1 MKKLFNRSNGFIL
14 LMILSTFSVAGSAAY
29 YSVFGLSSLFAG
41 ARFEVIIMAGALE
54 VAKLVTA
61 SYLHNNW
68 KKAGWMKWYLSLAV
82 VILMV
87 ITSLGIY
94 GFLTSADQTTAD
106 QLGVVEKQVKV
117 IELKKDRF
125 QEQLDYYNIEKSN
138 LTESIVDLR
147 NGISNNKIQ
156 YTDTLGRIITTQS
169 SSTRKLLTRELET
182 AVESRANINV
192 KLEQLTDSITKLEL
206 QVLDIE
212 SNNEVA
218 AEIGPLR
225 YMAELTEK
233 PMNVI
238 VNWFTLLIVF
248 VFDPLAIAMVIA
260 LNKLI
265 GRHDANDT
273 GNIIS
278 DGDGDT
284 PTDNNFHEPIT
295 EENGEELSE
304 STESVDDNRRKETEL
319 EQEEVQEVLEEVEET
334 TKVEEEVER
343 VFEENQKVRVVSKE
357 YAKEFYGEKKP
368 PAIKKIPS
376 MNITKGTANTAS
388 WSGS

>member
-14 LMILSTFSVAGSAAY
+14 LMILSTFAVAGSAAY

-41 ARFEVIIMAGALE
+41 ARFEVIIMAAALE

-94 GFLTSADQTTAD
+94 GFLTSAYQTTAD
-106 QLGVVEKQVKV
+106 QLGVIEKQVKV

-265 GRHDANDT
+265 GRHDDNDT

-278 DGDGDT
+278 DGDGDN
-284 PTDNNFHEPIT
+284 PSDSNFSEPII
-295 EENGEELSE
+295 EEDGEGVSE
-304 STESVDDNRRKETEL
+304 PKENVDDNRTTETEL
-319 EQEEVQEVLEEVEET
+319 EQEEIQEGLEEVEQAPERIRENGNQEVKVVPKKDTKKLYNEKPKHTYQALSKVPT
-334 TKVEEEVER
+334 TKVTR
-343 VFEENQKVRVVSKE
+343 QR
-357 YAKEFYGEKKP
+357 
-368 PAIKKIPS
+368 
-376 MNITKGTANTAS
+376 
-388 WSGS
+388 

>member
-1 MKKLFNRSNGFIL
+1 MKNIFNRSNGFIL
-14 LMILSTFSVAGSAAY
+14 LMILSTFSVAGAAAY

-41 ARFEVIIMAGALE
+41 AKFEVIIMAAALE

-68 KKAGWMKWYLSLAV
+68 KNAGWMKWYLSLAV
-82 VILMV
+82 VVLMV

-94 GFLTSADQTTAD
+94 GFLTSAYQTTAD
-106 QLGVVEKQVKV
+106 QLGVMEKKVNV

-125 QEQLDYYNIEKSN
+125 QEQLDYFNTEKSN
-138 LTESIVDLR
+138 LTQSIVDLR

-182 AVESRANINV
+182 AVESRSKINI
-192 KLEQLTDSITKLEL
+192 KIEQLTDSITKLDL
-206 QVLDIE
+206 QVLDLE

-225 YMAELTEK
+225 YMAELTGK
-233 PMNVI
+233 PMNII

-265 GRHDANDT
+265 GRNKNGNHRHIHDDSN
-273 GNIIS
+273 GSNNIDDSSIDS
-278 DGDGDT
+278 VTPVLSENDGDEVSQRE
-284 PTDNNFHEPIT
+284 EPLGT
-295 EENGEELSE
+295 VGEKKEEEDVE
-304 STESVDDNRRKETEL
+304 
-319 EQEEVQEVLEEVEET
+319 EVLEVPQDKDED
-334 TKVEEEVER
+334 R
-343 VFEENQKVRVVSKE
+343 VRGFKLPDEARGVKPPEENKRILYGEEQV
-357 YAKEFYGEKKP
+357 AKEPKPKPVPKHVYGR
-368 PAIKKIPS
+368 KI
-376 MNITKGTANTAS
+376 
-388 WSGS
+388 

>member
-14 LMILSTFSVAGSAAY
+14 LMILSTFSVAGAAAY

-41 ARFEVIIMAGALE
+41 ARFEVIIMAAALE

-94 GFLTSADQTTAD
+94 GFLTSAYQTTAD
-106 QLGVVEKQVKV
+106 QLGIVEKQVKV

-138 LTESIVDLR
+138 LTKSILDLR
-147 NGISNNKIQ
+147 NGISNNVIQ
-156 YTDTLGRIITTQS
+156 YTDTLGNVITTQS
-169 SSTRKLLTRELET
+169 SSTRKLLTKELET
-182 AVESRANINV
+182 AVNTRANINV
-192 KLEQLTDSITKLEL
+192 KLESLTDSITKLEL

-265 GRHDANDT
+265 GRHDDNDT

-319 EQEEVQEVLEEVEET
+319 EQEEVQEVLEEVDC
-334 TKVEEEVER
+334 
-343 VFEENQKVRVVSKE
+343 FQ
-357 YAKEFYGEKKP
+357 
-368 PAIKKIPS
+368 
-376 MNITKGTANTAS
+376 
-388 WSGS
+388 

>member
-1 MKKLFNRSNGFIL
+1 MKKVFNRSNGFIL

-29 YSVFGLSSLFAG
+29 YSVYGLSSLFAG

-82 VILMV
+82 VVLMV

-94 GFLTSADQTTAD
+94 GFLTSAYQTTAD

-138 LTESIVDLR
+138 LTKSILDLR
-147 NGISNNKIQ
+147 NGISNNVIQ
-156 YTDTLGRIITTQS
+156 YTDTLGNVITTQS
-169 SSTRKLLTRELET
+169 SSTRRLLTKELET
-182 AVESRANINV
+182 AVGTRTNINV

-260 LNKLI
+260 LNKLL
-265 GRHDANDT
+265 GRHDDNDT
-273 GNIIS
+273 NNIIS
-278 DGDGDT
+278 NGNGGIYSD
-284 PTDNNFHEPIT
+284 ESII
-295 EENGEELSE
+295 EEDGEEISE
-304 STESVDDNRRKETEL
+304 PTKSVDDNRREETEL
-319 EQEEVQEVLEEVEET
+319 EQEEIQEVLEEDKET
-334 TKVEEEVER
+334 PIVDTKEL
-343 VFEENQKVRVVSKE
+343 
-357 YAKEFYGEKKP
+357 YGEKKP
-368 PAIKKIPS
+368 ADIKKVPS
-376 MNITKGTANTAS
+376 MNVPKGTSNTAS
-388 WSGS
+388 WSNI

>member
-1 MKKLFNRSNGFIL
+1 MKKVFNRSNGFIL
-14 LMILSTFSVAGSAAY
+14 LMILSTLSVAGSAAY
-29 YSVFGLSSLFAG
+29 YSVYGLSSLFAG

-82 VILMV
+82 VVLMV

-94 GFLTSADQTTAD
+94 GFLTSAYQTTAD

-138 LTESIVDLR
+138 LTKSILDLR
-147 NGISNNKIQ
+147 NGISNNVIQ
-156 YTDTLGRIITTQS
+156 YTDTLGNVITTQS
-169 SSTRKLLTRELET
+169 SSTRRLLTKELET
-182 AVESRANINV
+182 AVGTRTNINV

-260 LNKLI
+260 LNKLL
-265 GRHDANDT
+265 GRHDES
-273 GNIIS
+273 IIEEE
-278 DGDGDT
+278 GDGISE
-284 PTDNNFHEPIT
+284 PTK
-295 EENGEELSE
+295 
-304 STESVDDNRRKETEL
+304 SVDDNRREETEL
-319 EQEEVQEVLEEVEET
+319 EQEEIQEVLEEDKET
-334 TKVEEEVER
+334 PIVDTKEL
-343 VFEENQKVRVVSKE
+343 
-357 YAKEFYGEKKP
+357 YGEKKP
-368 PAIKKIPS
+368 ADIKKVPS
-376 MNITKGTANTAS
+376 MNVPKGTSNTAS
-388 WSGS
+388 WSNI

>member
-1 MKKLFNRSNGFIL
+1 MKKIFNRSNGFIL
-14 LMILSTFSVAGSAAY
+14 LMILSTFLVAGSAAY

-54 VAKLVTA
+54 LAKLVTA

-82 VILMV
+82 GILMV

-94 GFLTSADQTTAD
+94 GFLTSAYQTTAD

-138 LTESIVDLR
+138 LTKSILDLR
-147 NGISNNKIQ
+147 NGISNNRIQ

-169 SSTRKLLTRELET
+169 SSTRKLLTKELET
-182 AVESRANINV
+182 AVNTRADINV

-225 YMAELTEK
+225 YMAQLTQK
-233 PMNVI
+233 PMDVI

-265 GRHDANDT
+265 GRKD
-273 GNIIS
+273 GNT
-278 DGDGDT
+278 DGDLNDNIDVDINESNVLDT
-284 PTDNNFHEPIT
+284 TEDGEQLPEDSVELGTDRT
-295 EENGEELSE
+295 EEVK
-304 STESVDDNRRKETEL
+304 VDKK
-319 EQEEVQEVLEEVEET
+319 EVQEVLEEVEET
-334 TKVEEEVER
+334 PTTFSRDNDKQEVRFVPNED
-343 VFEENQKVRVVSKE
+343 
-357 YAKEFYGEKKP
+357 AKELYNEKPKHTY
-368 PAIKKIPS
+368 ASVTKIPS
-376 MNITKGTANTAS
+376 TKVVRRAGAK
-388 WSGS
+388 G

>member
-1 MKKLFNRSNGFIL
+1 
-14 LMILSTFSVAGSAAY
+14 MILSTFLVAGSAAY

-54 VAKLVTA
+54 LAKLVTA

-82 VILMV
+82 GILMV

-94 GFLTSADQTTAD
+94 GFLTSAYQTTAD

-138 LTESIVDLR
+138 LTKSILDLR

-169 SSTRKLLTRELET
+169 SSTRKLLTKELET
-182 AVESRANINV
+182 AVNTRADINV

-225 YMAELTEK
+225 YMAQLTQK
-233 PMNVI
+233 PMDVI

-265 GRHDANDT
+265 GRKD
-273 GNIIS
+273 GNT
-278 DGDGDT
+278 DGDLNDNIDVDINESNVLDT
-284 PTDNNFHEPIT
+284 TEDGEQLPEDSVELGTDRT
-295 EENGEELSE
+295 EEVK
-304 STESVDDNRRKETEL
+304 VDKK
-319 EQEEVQEVLEEVEET
+319 EVQEVLEEVEET
-334 TKVEEEVER
+334 PTTFSRDNDKQEVRFVPNED
-343 VFEENQKVRVVSKE
+343 
-357 YAKEFYGEKKP
+357 AKELYNEKPKHTYSSVS
-368 PAIKKIPS
+368 KIPS
-376 MNITKGTANTAS
+376 TNVVRRAGAKG
-388 WSGS
+388 

>member
-14 LMILSTFSVAGSAAY
+14 LMILSTFAVAGSAAY

-41 ARFEVIIMAGALE
+41 ARFEVIIMAAALE

-94 GFLTSADQTTAD
+94 GFLTSAYQTTAD

-138 LTESIVDLR
+138 LTTSILDLR

-169 SSTRKLLTRELET
+169 SSTRKLLTKELET
-182 AVESRANINV
+182 AVNTRANINV

-265 GRHDANDT
+265 GRHDDNNT

-278 DGDGDT
+278 NGNGDT
-284 PTDNNFHEPIT
+284 PPDNNFHEPII
-295 EENGEELSE
+295 EEDGDEISE
-304 STESVDDNRRKETEL
+304 PPKSVDDNRRQETEL

-334 TKVEEEVER
+334 PKVEKKVER
-343 VFEENQKVRVVSKE
+343 VFKENQKVELKPKKHTYSSVSKIPNTS
-357 YAKEFYGEKKP
+357 AVRKP
-368 PAIKKIPS
+368 GGL
-376 MNITKGTANTAS
+376 KG
-388 WSGS
+388 

>member
-41 ARFEVIIMAGALE
+41 ARFEVIIMAAALE

-94 GFLTSADQTTAD
+94 GFLTSAYQTTAD
-106 QLGVVEKQVKV
+106 QLGIVEKQVKV

-138 LTESIVDLR
+138 LTKSILDLR
-147 NGISNNKIQ
+147 NGISNNVIQ
-156 YTDTLGRIITTQS
+156 YTDTLGNVITTQS
-169 SSTRKLLTRELET
+169 SSTRKLLTKELET
-182 AVESRANINV
+182 AVNTRANINV
-192 KLEQLTDSITKLEL
+192 KLESLTDSITKLEL

-265 GRHDANDT
+265 GRHDDNDT

-343 VFEENQKVRVVSKE
+343 VFKENQKVELKPKKHTYSSVS
-357 YAKEFYGEKKP
+357 
-368 PAIKKIPS
+368 KIPS
-376 MNITKGTANTAS
+376 TSAVRKPGGLKG
-388 WSGS
+388 

>member
-29 YSVFGLSSLFAG
+29 YSVYGLSSLFAG

-94 GFLTSADQTTAD
+94 GFLTSAYQTTAD

-138 LTESIVDLR
+138 LTKSILDLR
-147 NGISNNKIQ
+147 NGISNNVIQ
-156 YTDTLGRIITTQS
+156 YTDTLGNVITTQS
-169 SSTRKLLTRELET
+169 SSTRRLLTKELET
-182 AVESRANINV
+182 AVNTRTNINV

-225 YMAELTEK
+225 YMAELTQK

-265 GRHDANDT
+265 GRHDDNNT

-278 DGDGDT
+278 NGNGDT
-284 PTDNNFHEPIT
+284 PSDNNFHEPTI
-295 EENGEELSE
+295 EEDGDEISKP
-304 STESVDDNRRKETEL
+304 SKSVDDNRRQETEL
-319 EQEEVQEVLEEVEET
+319 EQEEVQEVLEKDKEVS
-334 TKVEEEVER
+334 KVKKDNR

-357 YAKEFYGEKKP
+357 DAKEFYGEKKP

>member
-14 LMILSTFSVAGSAAY
+14 LMILSTFSVAGAAAY

-41 ARFEVIIMAGALE
+41 ARFEVIIMAAALE

-68 KKAGWMKWYLSLAV
+68 KRAGWMKWYLSLAV

-94 GFLTSADQTTAD
+94 GFLTSAYQTTAD

-138 LTESIVDLR
+138 LTESILDLR

-169 SSTRKLLTRELET
+169 SSTRKLLTKELET
-182 AVESRANINV
+182 AVNTRANINV
-192 KLEQLTDSITKLEL
+192 KLESLTDSITKLEL

-265 GRHDANDT
+265 GRHDDNDT

-284 PTDNNFHEPIT
+284 PFDSNFSEPIIEEDEEGVSEPT
-295 EENGEELSE
+295 EI
-304 STESVDDNRRKETEL
+304 VDDNRTKETEL
-319 EQEEVQEVLEEVEET
+319 NQEEVQEVLEEVEET
-334 TKVEEEVER
+334 PEQIRTFGEKQEVRFVPNED
-343 VFEENQKVRVVSKE
+343 
-357 YAKEFYGEKKP
+357 AKELYNETKKHTYQS
-368 PAIKKIPS
+368 ITKIPGVG
-376 MNITKGTANTAS
+376 K
-388 WSGS
+388 

>member
-94 GFLTSADQTTAD
+94 GFLTSAYQTTAD
-106 QLGVVEKQVKV
+106 QLGIVEKQVKV

-169 SSTRKLLTRELET
+169 SSTRKLLTKELET
-182 AVESRANINV
+182 ADINV
-192 KLEQLTDSITKLEL
+192 KLESLTDSITKLEL

-225 YMAELTEK
+225 YMAELTQK

-265 GRHDANDT
+265 GRHDDNDT
-273 GNIIS
+273 SSIIS

-284 PTDNNFHEPIT
+284 PSDSNFSEPII
-295 EENGEELSE
+295 EEDEEDEEQPSK
-304 STESVDDNRRKETEL
+304 SVDDNRRQETEL

-334 TKVEEEVER
+334 PKVEKKVER
-343 VFEENQKVRVVSKE
+343 VFKENQKVELKPKKHTYSSVSKIPNTS
-357 YAKEFYGEKKP
+357 AVRKP
-368 PAIKKIPS
+368 GGL
-376 MNITKGTANTAS
+376 KG
-388 WSGS
+388 

>member
-14 LMILSTFSVAGSAAY
+14 LMIISTFSVAGSAAY
-29 YSVFGLSSLFAG
+29 YSVYGLSSLFAG

-68 KKAGWMKWYLSLAV
+68 KKAGWMKWYLTLAV
-82 VILMV
+82 GILMV

-94 GFLTSADQTTAD
+94 GFLTSAYQTTAD

-138 LTESIVDLR
+138 LTKSILDLR
-147 NGISNNKIQ
+147 NGISNNVIQ
-156 YTDTLGRIITTQS
+156 YTDTLGNLITTQS
-169 SSTRKLLTRELET
+169 SSTRRLLTSQLNT
-182 AVESRANINV
+182 AVETRTNVSV

-225 YMAELTEK
+225 YMSELTKK

-265 GRHDANDT
+265 GRHDDNDT
-273 GNIIS
+273 NNIIS
-278 DGDGDT
+278 NRIGGNNSDSNSDESIIEEDG
-284 PTDNNFHEPIT
+284 NEIS
-295 EENGEELSE
+295 EL
-304 STESVDDNRRKETEL
+304 TTSVDDNRREETEL
-319 EQEEVQEVLEEVEET
+319 EQEEVQEVLEEDKKESQVRTFDDNE
-334 TKVEEEVER
+334 
-343 VFEENQKVRVVSKE
+343 KVRFIPNE
-357 YAKEFYGEKKP
+357 NAKELYGENKP
-368 PAIKKIPS
+368 PVIKKVPS
-376 MNITKGTANTAS
+376 IKVTKGTAKTAAWKKS
-388 WSGS
+388 

>member
-1 MKKLFNRSNGFIL
+1 
-14 LMILSTFSVAGSAAY
+14 MIISTFSVAGSAAY

-41 ARFEVIIMAGALE
+41 AKFEVIIMAGALE

-68 KKAGWMKWYLSLAV
+68 KKAGWMKWYLTLAV
-82 VILMV
+82 GILMV

-94 GFLTSADQTTAD
+94 GFLTSAYQTTAD
-106 QLGVVEKQVKV
+106 QLGIVEKQVKV

-138 LTESIVDLR
+138 LTKSILDLR
-147 NGISNNKIQ
+147 NGISNNRIQ

-169 SSTRKLLTRELET
+169 SSTRKLLTKELNT
-182 AVESRANINV
+182 AVETRTNINV

-225 YMAELTEK
+225 YMAELTKK

-265 GRHDANDT
+265 GRHDDNN
-273 GNIIS
+273 GSNIIHDGNGGSLPDS
-278 DGDGDT
+278 DS
-284 PTDNNFHEPIT
+284 HEPII
-295 EENGEELSE
+295 ENDGEELSE
-304 STESVDDNRRKETEL
+304 LQESVDDNRISETEL
-319 EQEEVQEVLEEVEET
+319 EQEEVQEVLEESQP
-334 TKVEEEVER
+334 
-343 VFEENQKVRVVSKE
+343 ENQVRTFDDNEQVRFVPNE
-357 YAKEFYGEKKP
+357 DAKELYGENESP
-368 PAIKKIPS
+368 VIKKIPS
-376 MNITKGTANTAS
+376 TNITKGTSKTAA
-388 WSGS
+388 WRNL

>member
-14 LMILSTFSVAGSAAY
+14 LMILSTFSVAGAAAY

-41 ARFEVIIMAGALE
+41 ARFEVIIMAAALE

-68 KKAGWMKWYLSLAV
+68 KRAGWMKWYLSLAV

-94 GFLTSADQTTAD
+94 GFLTSAYQTTAD
-106 QLGVVEKQVKV
+106 QLGIVEKQVKV

-138 LTESIVDLR
+138 LTKSILDLR
-147 NGISNNKIQ
+147 NGISNNRIQ

-169 SSTRKLLTRELET
+169 SSTRKLLTKELET
-182 AVESRANINV
+182 AVETRANINV
-192 KLEQLTDSITKLEL
+192 KLESLTDSITKLEL

-265 GRHDANDT
+265 GRHDDNDT

-284 PTDNNFHEPIT
+284 PSDSNFSEPII
-295 EENGEELSE
+295 EEDGEGVSE
-304 STESVDDNRRKETEL
+304 PKENVDDNRTTETEL
-319 EQEEVQEVLEEVEET
+319 EQEEIQEVLEEVEQAPERIRENGNQEVKVVPKKDTKKLYNEKPKHTYQALSKVPT
-334 TKVEEEVER
+334 TKVTR
-343 VFEENQKVRVVSKE
+343 QR
-357 YAKEFYGEKKP
+357 
-368 PAIKKIPS
+368 
-376 MNITKGTANTAS
+376 
-388 WSGS
+388 

>member
-14 LMILSTFSVAGSAAY
+14 LMILSTFSVAGAAAY

-41 ARFEVIIMAGALE
+41 ARFEVIIMAAALE

-68 KKAGWMKWYLSLAV
+68 KRAGWMKWYLSLAV

-94 GFLTSADQTTAD
+94 GFLTSAYQTTAD

-138 LTESIVDLR
+138 LTESILDLR

-182 AVESRANINV
+182 AVQSRSEINI
-192 KLEQLTDSITKLEL
+192 KIEQLTDSITKLDL
-206 QVLDIE
+206 QVLDLE

-218 AEIGPLR
+218 GEIGPLR
-225 YMAELTEK
+225 YMAELTGK
-233 PMNVI
+233 PMNII

-265 GRHDANDT
+265 GRNKNGNHGDNDVDSNDT
-273 GNIIS
+273 DSIDDRDINNS
-278 DGDGDT
+278 TPVLSENDGDEVSQRE
-284 PTDNNFHEPIT
+284 EPLGT
-295 EENGEELSE
+295 SGE
-304 STESVDDNRRKETEL
+304 K
-319 EQEEVQEVLEEVEET
+319 EQEKEVEEVLEVPQDKEED
-334 TKVEEEVER
+334 R
-343 VFEENQKVRVVSKE
+343 VRGFKLPDEARGFEPPEENKRIL
-357 YAKEFYGEKKP
+357 YGEEQVAKKP
-368 PAIKKIPS
+368 EPKPIP
-376 MNITKGTANTAS
+376 KHVYGRKL
-388 WSGS
+388 